1 MENVGQRQSQFV
13 VGLFLLVFGLA
24 LLLFGRLLFT
34 YITAIVLA
42 LVLASLFWGVY
53 EWLRAK
59 FGGRD
64 KIAAGVTTLVVVL
77 VVIVPIAGV
86 LAALSAQAF
95 ALYERL
101 SNDNTLLVTLQ
112 GLVTGESHLGQ
123 QARELFAR
131 VGVDL
136 SPDRLASYAQD
147 SAKAAGLFL
156 YEQIS
161 GIASNVF
168 GLILHFSM
176 MLIFLFAFFTDGQR
190 LKAYI
195 LDLSPLPDEEEEELS
210 LRFSSISRAVF
221 LGNGL
226 ASLLQGVAGG
236 VSFYLF
242 GIGSGILWGAAIAFF
257 AFLPAVGASI
267 VLIPA
272 AIWLFTQGETG
283 MAIGFLAFNAVQV
296 AILEYGVKT
305 RLIGGK
311 SQLNGVLVFFGI
323 VAGLSVFG
331 LLGIF
336 YGPLIITM
344 FLTLAEIYKEH
355 YRDNLIKIVRLEL
368 ATHPPED
375 QDVPPPA
382 PEDLAPVP

>member
-13 VGLFLLVFGLA
+13 VGLFLLVFALA
-24 LLLFGRLLFT
+24 LLLVGRLLFT

-42 LVLASLFWGVY
+42 LVLASLFWGAY
-53 EWLRAK
+53 EWLREK

-64 KIAAGVTTLVVVL
+64 KIAAGVTTLLVVL
-77 VVIVPIAGV
+77 VVIVPLAGV
-86 LAALSAQAF
+86 LASLSAQAF
-95 ALYERL
+95 SLYERA
-101 SNDNTLLVTLQ
+101 SNDNALLVALQ
-112 GLVTGESHLGQ
+112 GFVTGESHLGQ
-123 QARELFAR
+123 QARELFSR
-131 VGVDL
+131 VGIDL
-136 SPDRLASYAQD
+136 SPDRIAGYAQD
-147 SAKAAGLFL
+147 SAKASGLFL

-176 MLIFLFAFFTDGQR
+176 MLIFLFAFFTDGLR

-195 LDLSPLPDEEEEELS
+195 LDLSPLPDEEEEMVAS
-210 LRFSSISRAVF
+210 RFRSISRAVF

-236 VSFYLF
+236 ASFYLF

-257 AFLPAVGASI
+257 AFLPMVGASI

-272 AIWLFTQGETG
+272 AIWLFVSGHTG
-283 MAIGFLAFNAVQV
+283 MAIGFLVFNGVQV

-305 RLIGGK
+305 KLIGGQ

-323 VAGLSVFG
+323 VAGLSLFG

-355 YRDNLIKIVRLEL
+355 YRDNLIKLVRLEL
-368 ATHPPED
+368 ATQPPHD

-382 PEDLAPVP
+382 LEDLKPAP